1 MGFRGVSSLL
11 ASSCAFKDQPLRKTG
26 INMAAWG
33 GVVGDASETIC
44 QSVQTT
50 SPRGRGVGGGERA
63 ATFNSCV
70 CVGDLKHIR
79 KYVCRC
85 EKKCAKAVCAC
96 VCLLMG

>member
-11 ASSCAFKDQPLRKTG
+11 ASSCAFRDQPLRKTG

-50 SPRGRGVGGGERA
+50 RGRGVGGGERA
-63 ATFNSCV
+63 ATFNSWV